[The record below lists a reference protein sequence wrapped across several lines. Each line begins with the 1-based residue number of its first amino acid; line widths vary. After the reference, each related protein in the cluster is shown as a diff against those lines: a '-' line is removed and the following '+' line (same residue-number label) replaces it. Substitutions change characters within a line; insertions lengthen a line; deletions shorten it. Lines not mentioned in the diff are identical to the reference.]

1 MEQKKSYQAD
11 LEHRRTT
18 GFLLGLIFVFSLFI
32 VAMDYTSAPP
42 GDEMDEEMVEDIVQD
57 LEFYTEPQQD
67 MMLAPLPETKQVT
80 EKINPVEQILQQ
92 ELPDLAQ
99 QQQMTEQLDKLSEKE
114 DDPQLDALPV
124 DEKDQPLDFRVVE
137 KIPEPPG
144 GWVGFMKWLTTN
156 LRYPVMAEQRK
167 IQGKVIV
174 SFIVNKDGTTSDVK
188 LEKSAHAL
196 LDREALRV
204 LRMMQPW
211 TPGEDMGKPCRTMVA
226 IPVIFDI

>member
-18 GFLLGLIFVFSLFI
+18 GFLLGLIFVFALFI
-32 VAMDYTSAPP
+32 VALDYTSAPP
-42 GDEMDEEMVEDIVQD
+42 DDEMDEQMVEEIVQD

-67 MMLAPLPETKQVT
+67 MMLAPLPETKKVT
-80 EKINPVEQILQQ
+80 EKINPVEEILQQ
-92 ELPDLAQ
+92 QLPDLAQ
-99 QQQMTEQLDKLSEKE
+99 QQITEQLDKISEKE
-114 DDPQLDALPV
+114 DDPLQDVLPV
-124 DEKDQPLDFRVVE
+124 DEKDIPLDFRVVE

-144 GWVGFMKWLTTN
+144 GWVGFMKWLTTS
-156 LRYPVMAEQRK
+156 LRYPILAQQRK

-204 LRMMQPW
+204 VRMMSSW
-211 TPGEDMGKPCRTMVA
+211 TPGEDKGNPCRTKVA
-226 IPVIFDI
+226 IPVVFDL